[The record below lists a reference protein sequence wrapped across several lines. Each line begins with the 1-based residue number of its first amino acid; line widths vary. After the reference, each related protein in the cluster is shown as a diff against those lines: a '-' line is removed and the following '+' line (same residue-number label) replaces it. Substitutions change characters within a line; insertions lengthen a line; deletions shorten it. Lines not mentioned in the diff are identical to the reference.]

1 MSTQFLDDPYC
12 NRKLPFLLFLAPPL
26 AFLGLTSIPKSSSSL
41 PPMSLISESNLAA
54 FLALDLAGALAFG
67 GALGFGA
74 AAFLAF
80 LAGLAP
86 NPSSSSLLP
95 PKFCNFFL
103 GAFLGSFLGFG
114 GGESLIK
121 SESESLA
128 LNPEKNETTKVY
140 NTHNCDNTS

>member
-1 MSTQFLDDPYC
+1 MSES
-12 NRKLPFLLFLAPPL
+12 KLL
-26 AFLGLTSIPKSSSSL
+26 AFL
-41 PPMSLISESNLAA
+41 A
-54 FLALDLAGALAFG
+54 FLAGALAFG
-67 GALGFGA
+67 GALGLGA

-86 NPSSSSLLP
+86 NPSSPSLSP
-95 PKFCNFFL
+95 PKFCIFFL

-128 LNPEKNETTKVY
+128 LNPEKNETRKVY
-140 NTHNCDNTS
+140 NTS